1 MSEETAVTIYQ
12 GPATRH
18 NPTLPEGATD
28 ALVIDTWLRG
38 RPLTTQEAY
47 RADIMSLFDFTS
59 NKPLQRLTLVD
70 LLDFQDSM
78 AGQAPTSIAR
88 RLSAVKSL
96 LTFTQ
101 KAGYTLVNIGA
112 ALRLPKIQERLAER
126 IMSEAQIDRKSV
138 V

>member
-1 MSEETAVTIYQ
+1 MNVIPWKSDTNRA
-12 GPATRH
+12 A
-18 NPTLPEGATD
+18 NPTLPESATD

-70 LLDFQDSM
+70 LLDFQESM

-112 ALRLPKIQERLAER
+112 ALR
-126 IMSEAQIDRKSV
+126 
-138 V
+138 